1 MKRIKHN
8 DLTHYFLRPHQELP
22 QAYLAS
28 CEKFFRELKNL
39 KLARL
44 TATNVQKKRQASS
57 GKQQAS
63 SVKQQASSIEQ
74 LDPTIDWNKLTKELT
89 NK

>member
-8 DLTHYFLRPHQELP
+8 DLTHYFLRPHEQLP
-22 QAYLAS
+22 REYLDS

-39 KLARL
+39 KLAGL
-44 TATNVQKKRQASS
+44 TATNVQSCKRQASS
-57 GKQQAS
+57 NKPQAS
-63 SVKQQASSIEQ
+63 SMEQ
-74 LDPTIDWNKLTKELT
+74 LDPTIDWNKFTKELT

>member
-8 DLTHYFLRPHQELP
+8 DLTHYFLRPHHELP
-22 QAYLAS
+22 QAYLDS

-44 TATNVQKKRQASS
+44 TAANVQK
-57 GKQQAS
+57 KQQAS

-89 NK
+89 SK

>member
-1 MKRIKHN
+1 MKKINHN

-22 QAYLAS
+22 RSYIDS

-44 TATNVQKKRQASS
+44 TAENVQKKKEQDQYGKTHSVSIDTWKPEAKKEPVPAVNSS
-57 GKQQAS
+57 DD
-63 SVKQQASSIEQ
+63 
-74 LDPTIDWNKLTKELT
+74 LPF
-89 NK
+89 

>member
-8 DLTHYFLRPHQELP
+8 DLTHYFLRPHEELP
-22 QAYLAS
+22 RAYLDS

-44 TATNVQKKRQASS
+44 TATNVQSR
-57 GKQQAS
+57 KQQAS
-63 SVKQQASSIEQ
+63 STKRQAAGSRR
-74 LDPTIDWNKLTKELT
+74 DPDFLKKDKKDLTPTKSLI
-89 NK
+89 

>member
-1 MKRIKHN
+1 VFRLPGLLGQGRKKCQLWKTLMKRIKHN

-22 QAYLAS
+22 RSYIDS

-44 TATNVQKKRQASS
+44 TAENVQKK
-57 GKQQAS
+57 K
-63 SVKQQASSIEQ
+63 EQ
-74 LDPTIDWNKLTKELT
+74 
-89 NK
+89 

>member
-8 DLTHYFLRPHQELP
+8 DLTHYFLRPHEQLP
-22 QAYLAS
+22 RAYLDS

-44 TATNVQKKRQASS
+44 TAANVQKKRQASS

-63 SVKQQASSIEQ
+63 S
-74 LDPTIDWNKLTKELT
+74 LT
-89 NK
+89 NNKHRIL

>member
-8 DLTHYFLRPHQELP
+8 DLTHYFIRPHSELP
-22 QAYLAS
+22 PAYLAS

-44 TATNVQKKRQASS
+44 TAANVQSSKLQAPSAKLQAPSALKK
-57 GKQQAS
+57 
-63 SVKQQASSIEQ
+63 
-74 LDPTIDWNKLTKELT
+74 T
-89 NK
+89 

>member
-1 MKRIKHN
+1 MNAERAVRRARPKKKINHN

-22 QAYLAS
+22 RSYIDS

-44 TATNVQKKRQASS
+44 TAENVQKKK
-57 GKQQAS
+57 KQ
-63 SVKQQASSIEQ
+63 K
-74 LDPTIDWNKLTKELT
+74 KE
-89 NK
+89 

>member
-1 MKRIKHN
+1 
-8 DLTHYFLRPHQELP
+8 LRPHSELP

-57 GKQQAS
+57 
-63 SVKQQASSIEQ
+63 VKQQASSIEQ

>member
-8 DLTHYFLRPHQELP
+8 DLTHYFLRPHHELP
-22 QAYLAS
+22 QAYLDS

-44 TATNVQKKRQASS
+44 TAANVQKKR
-57 GKQQAS
+57 QAS

-89 NK
+89 SK